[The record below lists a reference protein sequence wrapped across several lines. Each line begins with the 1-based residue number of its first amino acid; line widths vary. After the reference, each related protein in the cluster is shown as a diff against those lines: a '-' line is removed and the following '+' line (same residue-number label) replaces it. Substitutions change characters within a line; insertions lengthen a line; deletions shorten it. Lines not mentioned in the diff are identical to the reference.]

1 MKKIVYL
8 FFTISIFVFSHG
20 AEKKDLPGAWK
31 LVESSWNGQF
41 FDIRNPSPI
50 KVYTEGYVDGNYH
63 GTYFVSFY
71 NQKGEAGFNQ
81 GFYKLDNG
89 TLVEYINNSTDS
101 NSLNN
106 KVSFMPNFMGDKM
119 SFIQTIEYPNGDVLF
134 ERWERLSCEIEKCY
148 KLRSR
153 KD

>member
-1 MKKIVYL
+1 MKKIIYL

-106 KVSFMPNFMGDKM
+106 KVSFCLLYTSDAAD
-119 SFIQTIEYPNGDVLF
+119 E
-134 ERWERLSCEIEKCY
+134 
-148 KLRSR
+148 
-153 KD
+153 

>member
-1 MKKIVYL
+1 MKKIIYL

-41 FDIRNPSPI
+41 FDIKNPSPI
-50 KVYTEGYVDGNYH
+50 KVYTEGYVDGNYD

-106 KVSFMPNFMGDKM
+106 KF
-119 SFIQTIEYPNGDVLF
+119 SFIQISWETRCPLF
-134 ERWERLSCEIEKCY
+134 RLLNIPMEMFY
-148 KLRSR
+148 L
-153 KD
+153 KDGKDYLAK